1 MIKLMISFV
10 CEFDAN
16 ILDISDKKSL
26 YAPFT
31 IHDFFFFS
39 IFFSF
44 FFCYVFTFV
53 YAHFDQLK
61 LKGG

>member
-31 IHDFFFFS
+31 IHAFFCFS

-44 FFCYVFTFV
+44 FFVMCLLLFT
-53 YAHFDQLK
+53 LISINSN
-61 LKGG
+61 

>member
-31 IHDFFFFS
+31 IHAFFVFPSSLVFF
-39 IFFSF
+39 IF
-44 FFCYVFTFV
+44 YVFTFV